1 MVVDEAYRE
10 YMNPADL
17 PDTLGL
23 LPRFPNLIVTRTFS
37 KAYGLAG
44 LRVGYAVSHPY
55 VADLLNRV
63 RQPFNVSNLA
73 LTGALASLDDEDYL
87 AQTRALNE
95 AGMAQL
101 KAACDALALN
111 CLPSA
116 GNVLCIDMPRPGQE
130 IFLALLA
137 RGVIVRPVD
146 NYNLPRFLRV
156 SIGTQAEN
164 ERFIQTLADVLAA

>member
-1 MVVDEAYRE
+1 VVVDEAYRE
-10 YMNPADL
+10 YMDPADL
-17 PDTLGL
+17 PDTLAWL
-23 LPRFPNLIVTRTFS
+23 ERFPNLIVTRTFS

-44 LRVGYAVSHPY
+44 LRVGYAISHPQ

-73 LTGALASLDDEDYL
+73 LVGALASLDDEEYL
-87 AQTRALNE
+87 AQARALNE
-95 AGMAQL
+95 AGMARL
-101 KAACDALALN
+101 KAACDALELSY
-111 CLPSA
+111 LPSA
-116 GNVLCIDMPRPGQE
+116 GNFLCIDMKRPGQE

-156 SIGTQAEN
+156 SIGTKQEN
-164 ERFIQTLADVLAA
+164 ERFIQTLAEVLAD